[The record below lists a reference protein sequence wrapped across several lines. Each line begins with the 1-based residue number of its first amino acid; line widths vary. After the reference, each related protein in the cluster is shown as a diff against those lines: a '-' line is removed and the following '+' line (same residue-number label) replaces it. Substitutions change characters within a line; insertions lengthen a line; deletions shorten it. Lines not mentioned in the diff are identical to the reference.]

1 MCPRLKLV
9 LVTRPWCRTHHCEFG
24 ETSDAVGI
32 AIASHTAATD
42 ELLHGELRR
51 YPHLPQAIT
60 LEFVVG
66 NPPSASAAAVS
77 PLMQKRRHAPREVDA
92 QGP

>member
-1 MCPRLKLV
+1 M
-9 LVTRPWCRTHHCEFG
+9 ESFG
-24 ETSDAVGI
+24 DIT
-32 AIASHTAATD
+32 T
-42 ELLHGELRR
+42 
-51 YPHLPQAIT
+51 PQAIT

-66 NPPSASAAAVS
+66 NPPSASTAAAVS